1 MKIFIDYDTTLI
13 NLIDPWIKWINEKY
27 QVSLQTDDIN
37 RWYYLGD
44 VFGAEANDFW
54 KSEKYNHYTDRDVY
68 KPYNGAVDFFH
79 TVQNIFGR
87 ENVYIISSSRNH
99 HIAEKI
105 EHAKYYFSIDPSN
118 FISVKDKKYVLTKN
132 GILIDDYPLHVMEH
146 IHYNNHPGI
155 VFNYENRFG
164 WSKESNYLL
173 DPTLSDFLEVVQNK
187 KFSIKTSYE
196 EVLYLLNNNRGNQN
210 GKL

>member
-54 KSEKYNHYTDRDVY
+54 KSEKYNHYTDRDIY
-68 KPYNGAVDFFH
+68 KPYSGAVDFFH
-79 TVQNIFGR
+79 TVQNIFGQD
-87 ENVYIISSSRNH
+87 NVYIISSSRDH
-99 HIAEKI
+99 HVAEKI
-105 EHAKYYFSIDPSN
+105 EHAKYYFDIKPSN
-118 FISVKDKKYVLTKN
+118 FIPVKNKKYALTKN

-146 IHYNNHPGI
+146 IHYNNHAGI

-173 DPTLSDFLEVVQNK
+173 DPTLSDFLDVVQDK
-187 KFSIKTSYE
+187 KFSITTSYE
-196 EVLYLLNNNRGNQN
+196 EVLKLLNNTKGS
-210 GKL
+210 